1 MCCSLIAP
9 PLPLRIDD
17 WQAGGNVWGG
27 REYFSSAKAGSS
39 DKRECMHQEEG
50 PAMRINVL
58 IRFATPIALLAL
70 AGCMDRATIFD
81 NPDPNLDRPISAFR
95 SDALDRFPYKAEAPK
110 QKEIRARA
118 QVGYPYNRLE
128 VVNFSEQ
135 DWENVELWVNRK
147 YVCLIPKMQ
156 SRKLKEIHFPTLMDE
171 KGKSFPM
178 NSHKSEDLIR
188 TVEVFRDG
196 KMYQVTVEATDIH

>member
-1 MCCSLIAP
+1 L
-9 PLPLRIDD
+9 D
-17 WQAGGNVWGG
+17 
-27 REYFSSAKAGSS
+27 YFSSAKPGSS
-39 DKRECMHQEEG
+39 DKRDV
-50 PAMRINVL
+50 RIKKKDQPMKFNVL
-58 IRFATPIALLAL
+58 IRFTTPVALLAL
-70 AGCMDRATIFD
+70 SGCMDRATIFE
-81 NPDPNLDRPISAFR
+81 NPDKSLHKPISAFR

-110 QKEIRARA
+110 EKEIRARA

-128 VVNFSEQ
+128 VVNFTEQ

-188 TVEVFRDG
+188 SVEVFRDG